1 MKELYNV
8 ISKLEKETTKKEL
21 AENRI
26 RQLRQ
31 KKSRLKRKAYTKR
44 KVEKG
49 GVFESFEREI
59 TGSQEDKDNDLVYD
73 FLDYVLSEN
82 RNREKL
88 RELTEIHSREQ
99 ETGSVENQNLDDEN
113 IRLEDEETKIT
124 DKDTENEFLENE
136 VKKVKM

>member
-1 MKELYNV
+1 M
-8 ISKLEKETTKKEL
+8 
-21 AENRI
+21 
-26 RQLRQ
+26 
-31 KKSRLKRKAYTKR
+31 
-44 KVEKG
+44 
-49 GVFESFEREI
+49 FESFEREI

>member
-8 ISKLEKETTKKEL
+8 ISKLEKETRKKEL

-59 TGSQEDKDNDLVYD
+59 TGRQEDTNNDLVYD
-73 FLDYVLSEN
+73 FLDYVLSDN

-88 RELTEIHSREQ
+88 KELTKLYLSKQ
-99 ETGSVENQNLDDEN
+99 EADNL
-113 IRLEDEETKIT
+113 
-124 DKDTENEFLENE
+124 ENEFLESE
-136 VKKVKM
+136 D

>member
-8 ISKLEKETTKKEL
+8 ISKLEKETRKKEL
-21 AENRI
+21 AENKI

-31 KKSRLKRKAYTKR
+31 KKSQLKRKADTKR

-59 TGSQEDKDNDLVYD
+59 TGSQEDKDNDLVYE
-73 FLDYVLSEN
+73 FLDYVLSDN

-88 RELTEIHSREQ
+88 RQHTEIYSREQ
-99 ETGSVENQNLDDEN
+99 KTGSVENQNLDSEN
-113 IRLEDEETKIT
+113 IRLEDEETKIQIKT
-124 DKDTENEFLENE
+124 QKMNFQKMKL
-136 VKKVKM
+136 KK

>member
-8 ISKLEKETTKKEL
+8 ISKLEKETRKKEL
-21 AENRI
+21 AENKI

-31 KKSRLKRKAYTKR
+31 KKSQLKRKADTKR

-59 TGSQEDKDNDLVYD
+59 TGSQEDTDNDLVYE
-73 FLDYVLSEN
+73 FLDYVLSDN

-88 RELTEIHSREQ
+88 RQHTEIYSREQ
-99 ETGSVENQNLDDEN
+99 KTGSVENQNLDSEN
-113 IRLEDEETKIT
+113 IRLEDEETKIQIKT
-124 DKDTENEFLENE
+124 QKMNFQKMKL
-136 VKKVKM
+136 KK